1 MADIVDNIPNRP
13 RFVYWDIASRAQ
25 TPMLMLE
32 AVQMEYEWDSKTANE
47 WPSKKNDM
55 PFGQLPALVIN
66 GKVIAQSG
74 TISRY
79 CAKYANLWPQTT
91 KWIQVDMI
99 MEHCN
104 DIFNLYGKAKYSG
117 DSDMQKMAWRKVENE
132 TLPEKLKWLEKMLII
147 DDSKY
152 FVGNDVITAADI
164 SVFSVINLGV
174 RAGLENCLDNF
185 PKLKEHYLTV
195 SQVGNI
201 PNYLK
206 QDKKIYFNA
215 MKPIATVTSSE

>member
-1 MADIVDNIPNRP
+1 MTELVDNIPNMP
-13 RFVYWDIASRAQ
+13 RFIYWDVVARAQ

-32 AVQMEYEWDSKTANE
+32 AAGLDYEWDSKTANE

-55 PFGQLPALVIN
+55 PFGQLPVLVIN

-91 KWIQVDMI
+91 KWLQVDMI
-99 MEHCN
+99 MEHSN
-104 DIFNLYGKAKYSG
+104 DIYNVMGKAKYSG
-117 DSDMQKMAWRKVENE
+117 DSDMQRIAWQKVENE
-132 TLPEKLKWLEKMLII
+132 TLPEKLKWLEKMLVTEGN
-147 DDSKY
+147 KY
-152 FVGNDVITAADI
+152 FGGETVNAADV
-164 SVFSVINLGV
+164 SVFSVINMAI

-185 PKLKEHYLTV
+185 PKLKEHYQGV
-195 SQVGNI
+195 SQTGNI

-206 QDKKIYFNA
+206 KEKKMYFNA
-215 MKPIATVTSSE
+215 MKPKATVVSQ

>member
-1 MADIVDNIPNRP
+1 MTEMADNIPNKP
-13 RFVYWDIASRAQ
+13 RFIYWDVIARAQ

-32 AVQMEYEWDSKTANE
+32 ASKISYDWDSQTANE

-55 PFGQLPALVIN
+55 PFGQLPVMVLN
-66 GKVIAQSG
+66 GRVIAQSG
-74 TISRY
+74 TISRV

-91 KWIQVDMI
+91 KWLQVDMI

-104 DIFNLYGKAKYSG
+104 DIFNMFGKAKYSG
-117 DSDMQKMAWRKVENE
+117 DSDMQRMAWNKVENE
-132 TLPEKLKWLEKMLII
+132 TLPEKLKWLEKMLNNEEG
-147 DDSKY
+147 DY
-152 FVGNDVITAADI
+152 FCDNNVTAADV
-164 SVFSVINLGV
+164 SVFSVLNIAI

-185 PKLKEHYLTV
+185 PKLKKNYETL

-206 QDKKIYFNA
+206 QEKKMYFNA
-215 MKPIATVTSSE
+215 MKPKATVVSK